1 MNGTKKI
8 IYTVTDVMEML
19 NVKRTT
25 IHKWIDKGLIK
36 AVRIGREFRIPKEF
50 FDEFLSKNIVDN
62 STIK

>member
-50 FDEFLSKNIVDN
+50 LDEFLSKNIVDN
-62 STIK
+62 STKR